1 VKKIT
6 IIILTGI
13 VVLIGAC
20 VYSESGTHYVDPVP
34 GEPPSFQVSTNLD
47 TIPDPKVPDSLE
59 VFYDADIENGE
70 FYQVESYAF
79 DELVYMSDSTEGSF
93 WISYDSLYRTGMD
106 TLSLFFFYSTNSNSL
121 ADIIHAEYNYLELVY
136 PILYGEEEEP

>member
-1 VKKIT
+1 M
-6 IIILTGI
+6 
-13 VVLIGAC
+13 
-20 VYSESGTHYVDPVP
+20 P
-34 GEPPSFQVSTNLD
+34 
-47 TIPDPKVPDSLE
+47 
-59 VFYDADIENGE
+59 

-106 TLSLFFFYSTNSNSL
+106 TLSLFFFYSTNTNSL
-121 ADIIHAEYNYLELVY
+121 ADIIHAEYNFLELVY

>member
-1 VKKIT
+1 MKKIT
-6 IIILTGI
+6 TIILAGI

-20 VYSESGTHYVDPVP
+20 VYSESGTHHVDPVP

-121 ADIIHAEYNYLELVY
+121 ADIIHAEYNFLELEY